1 MDRTGTLRRL
11 GRSVSRL
18 ARTRV
23 FRILS
28 PPAALAIALFLVRG
42 QLGQLEGGRVAA
54 ALAATPTL
62 ALGLAVACTVANF
75 ACLAVVEVLALR
87 FIGRP
92 QPAARAAIAAFA
104 ANAIQNAIGFGAV
117 TGAAT
122 RLRAY
127 AFAKL
132 EAGDVA
138 RLVLTLSAANILSGL
153 IAEGLGL
160 AASLPRRLAHHP
172 SELWIAAPALALI
185 LVPTAAWFRL
195 RRGGDNG
202 GLGARWRAVA
212 LAAALGD
219 WIFSAA
225 ALFFLSARHA
235 GAFFRFLAVFSLG
248 SLAAS
253 VHQLSPGR
261 DRRAGRGVSRPRREP
276 DPRDLR
282 GPHRLPDRLLPRPAG
297 PHAHRNS
304 RPDRRAGGPPG
315 AGRSWARW
323 WSRRLKS
330 ATARLPQVR
339 RAARMVRRAGASYS
353 YTPRGHQGE
362 PER

>member
-1 MDRTGTLRRL
+1 MDRKGTLRRL
-11 GRSVSRL
+11 GQSVSRL
-18 ARTRV
+18 ARTRA

-54 ALAATPTL
+54 ALAATPTV
-62 ALGLAVACTVANF
+62 ALGLAAACTAATF
-75 ACLAVVEVLALR
+75 ACLAVVEILALR

-92 QPAARAAIAAFA
+92 QPAARAAIAAFT
-104 ANAIQNAIGFGAV
+104 ANAIQNAIGFGAI

-127 AFAKL
+127 AFARL

-172 SELWIAAPALALI
+172 SQLWIAAPALLLI

-195 RRGGDNG
+195 RRGGDKG

-253 VHQLSPGR
+253 VTG
-261 DRRAGRGVSRPRREP
+261 A
-276 DPRDLR
+276 
-282 GPHRLPDRLLPRPAG
+282 PAG
-297 PHAHRNS
+297 IGALDAAFLGLGANPIHETLAALIAYRIVYYLAPLALTLIGIAGLTAA
-304 RPDRRAGGPPG
+304 RVVRRTIG
-315 AGRSWARW
+315 GRS
-323 WSRRLKS
+323 
-330 ATARLPQVR
+330 
-339 RAARMVRRAGASYS
+339 
-353 YTPRGHQGE
+353 
-362 PER
+362 